1 MKASDK
7 ESSPFSLVGKQLHR
21 VTSLEARMRTN
32 LEKRG
37 ADAKKRGTFVVL
49 TDDMV
54 QEAKV
59 KALQAGVDGVNQNCA
74 AYTDLVTPWMTQ
86 NNKTC
91 DGWDWLANVGYNTR
105 CDSDTQ
111 SGGDSWVAN
120 QYCWKT
126 CCELGV
132 GYTPGE
138 IQEETKTAIDNLTK
152 TDDDLKV
159 QLENTDDAEE
169 ATKLEEEIETI
180 ETEIDTCAGDCC
192 ASADEGSLEIFT
204 GTSCGCS
211 GKCFCDSL
219 CETTFNDCCP
229 DCKESGISPLG
240 CSVCPSSSQK
250 PLCGA

>member
-1 MKASDK
+1 MHMPCIILQGKGRLALELNTYLHSRMIWQTFSEKQDMMKLSVMLSIICAVRAYPMKASDK

-37 ADAKKRGTFVVL
+37 AEAKKRGTFVVL

-152 TDDDLKV
+152 TEDD
-159 QLENTDDAEE
+159 
-169 ATKLEEEIETI
+169 
-180 ETEIDTCAGDCC
+180 
-192 ASADEGSLEIFT
+192 
-204 GTSCGCS
+204 
-211 GKCFCDSL
+211 
-219 CETTFNDCCP
+219 
-229 DCKESGISPLG
+229 
-240 CSVCPSSSQK
+240 
-250 PLCGA
+250 